1 MEYVVEKPPGA
12 CHVPSFHC
20 KQELLLLEGQHPLH
34 DDDGDNWDD
43 DDDSIQV
50 SSDAI
55 EEGDAK

>member
-1 MEYVVEKPPGA
+1 MDKVVEKPPGA

-34 DDDGDNWDD
+34 DGDNFEGDDGD
-43 DDDSIQV
+43 IEE

-55 EEGDAK
+55 DDGDAK